1 MTRQAGRMPAL
12 HGTQP
17 MRTLLRSNVMF
28 RALIAMVVKL
38 AKVLAGKWLVRF
50 VEVVWG
56 LFLKLI
62 KLLTRRRAFTS
73 FALGRC

>member
-1 MTRQAGRMPAL
+1 
-12 HGTQP
+12 
-17 MRTLLRSNVMF
+17 MF

-73 FALGRC
+73 FALGRI